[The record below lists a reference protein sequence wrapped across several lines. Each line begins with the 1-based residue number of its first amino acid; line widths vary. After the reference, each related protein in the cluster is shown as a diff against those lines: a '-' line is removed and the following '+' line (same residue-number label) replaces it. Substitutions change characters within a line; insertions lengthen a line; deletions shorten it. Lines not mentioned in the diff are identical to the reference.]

1 MKKILI
7 PMIEAGGGH
16 RMPALAVKDAIE
28 ELFPGQYQIDV
39 IDFAKEAGATWD
51 DKAIKNFWD
60 WALARP
66 ELTTNLNKLLDSL
79 NYLTRS
85 NTVMKLIYKQFV
97 RKGIRYILNY
107 KPDIVFS
114 THFFCSTVALFAR
127 ERYNL
132 DYKIFSFMTD
142 PVRGHNLWVN
152 PRIDSL
158 IVATKEAKE
167 FIVKQGQPRN
177 LAKVMPFPLNKK
189 FFQKVTK
196 SREEI
201 LAQLGLDPARKTL
214 LATSGGQGIGDTSG
228 YLKNLYQSQFPFNII
243 AICGKNKDLFDELTS
258 LKERTN
264 TKVPMAVL
272 GFVDNMHELLEASDL
287 AIAKGGAS
295 TTLEVLVKRVP
306 TIFTHSAALHEKG
319 NIDFCVDNKM
329 GWYAKN
335 KKEFDSII
343 EDVLKTDILEC
354 YKANIEAND
363 YVKTLPEAA
372 HNLARFIAEELDSPR
387 KRRKRTRKSYLRAIV
402 LGRRIQLYRLISR
415 TKNKRYQ
422 FRRKK

>member
-1 MKKILI
+1 
-7 PMIEAGGGH
+7 
-16 RMPALAVKDAIE
+16 MPALAVKDAIE

-272 GFVDNMHELLEASDL
+272 GFVDNMHEWMAAADL
-287 AIAKGGAS
+287 
-295 TTLEVLVKRVP
+295 
-306 TIFTHSAALHEKG
+306 
-319 NIDFCVDNKM
+319 
-329 GWYAKN
+329 
-335 KKEFDSII
+335 
-343 EDVLKTDILEC
+343 
-354 YKANIEAND
+354 
-363 YVKTLPEAA
+363 
-372 HNLARFIAEELDSPR
+372 
-387 KRRKRTRKSYLRAIV
+387 
-402 LGRRIQLYRLISR
+402 LISKPGGLTVTEALISGLPLLIIR
-415 TKNKRYQ
+415 PTPGQEDGNTEFLTSSGSGIYLQNVDEVKSVVGELLDNPDKLLSMREKAKSLGKPNAAENIL
-422 FRRKK
+422 REMEALLMGKKDFEPEEMVNR